1 MSRTSLK
8 KSSSLKYHD
17 VNPMLIFSGTIA
29 SKDNYVII
37 DNDEIYNGIKKFGIT
52 NLRLN
57 VKRFIDLLEDN
68 NNITKRYI
76 IGKKLNNSTVLQI
89 YTKQKYEYVNNNICK
104 LVDTILLSK
113 INPNALFVFAIG
125 QYSKN
130 FDILIL
136 NKICSLAMRGCK
148 IQIWYWK
155 SLDYDKYNDLA
166 QKFMDNR
173 ITLHA
178 LDTFSSTLI
187 YQTGVEEND
196 TNNNPVN
203 DLKNDAIIWSGE
215 NISDDNL
222 NNYHLR
228 ISNYIVWANN
238 NKLCWCKKWCKEN
251 ICSNVIPANVLKL

>member
-1 MSRTSLK
+1 MSRTSVK
-8 KSSSLKYHD
+8 KSSS
-17 VNPMLIFSGTIA
+17 IFSGTFA

-37 DNDEIYNGIKKFGIT
+37 DNDEIYNGIKKFDIT
-52 NLRLN
+52 NSRLN
-57 VKRFIDLLEDN
+57 VKQFIDLLENN

-76 IGKKLNNSTVLQI
+76 IGKKLNNSKVLQI

-130 FDILIL
+130 IDILIL
-136 NKICSLAMRGCK
+136 NKICSLAMHGYK
-148 IQIWYWK
+148 IQIWYWQ
-155 SLDYDKYNDLA
+155 SIDSEKYNDLA
-166 QKFMDNR
+166 QKFIDNR

-187 YQTGVEEND
+187 YQTSIDENNSD
-196 TNNNPVN
+196 KENN
-203 DLKNDAIIWSGE
+203 KENDAIIWSSE
-215 NISDDNL
+215 NVSDDNL